1 MQTRRVLNFIHVM
14 LKTIRVKRVT
24 EEIIS
29 QIHDQIAR
37 GELTA
42 GDRLPSEREM
52 AQQLGV
58 SRPTLREAMQVLEH
72 TGFVKIIQGSGI
84 YIKDIGKEDL
94 TTWPI
99 SQFLGEISCPAA
111 HYLMV
116 VVSFIFTRRPLPQ
129 ECRL

>member
-1 MQTRRVLNFIHVM
+1 M
-14 LKTIRVKRVT
+14 LKTIRAKRVT

-29 QIHDQIAR
+29 PIHDQIAR

-42 GDRLPSEREM
+42 ADRLPSEREM

-72 TGFVKIIQGSGI
+72 TGFVEIVQGSGI

-94 TTWPI
+94 ATWPI
-99 SQFLGEISCPAA
+99 NQLLEETS
-111 HYLMV
+111 
-116 VVSFIFTRRPLPQ
+116 
-129 ECRL
+129 